1 MEKKLSITVGQYSSA
16 GVKAENEDFYGVYT
30 PEDDQLDSKGIA
42 IAIADGM
49 SGSDGGKEASE
60 ISVKQFLSDYYS
72 TPESWTV
79 KHAVNRIM
87 SALNSMLFS
96 QGQKRYST
104 SKGLVTTFSAVV
116 FKSQTAH
123 LFHVGDSRIY
133 RLRDGEF
140 QQLTNDHRIWIS
152 NDTEYLSRALGIDS
166 HLEIDYRRIPIQEQD
181 VYLLSTDGVH
191 DFLSDKTLKQQL
203 DKHQNDPQQAS
214 ETIVKSALENRSDDN
229 VTCQVLRI
237 DSIARANQE
246 EFYDKLTRL
255 PFPPH
260 LKIGNKIDGFKIIRE
275 LHATSRSQ
283 VYLAEDTTVSDQ
295 NDTHPQVVIKTPS
308 VNFEDDPA
316 YIDLFLHEEWVGKRI
331 NHPHVM
337 KVYEHKKHRQF
348 LYYAAEYIEGQTLR
362 QWMNDHPKASLVET
376 REIVNQI
383 KNGLR
388 AFHRMEMIH
397 QDIKPENIMID
408 QNGTVK
414 IIDFGSTKIAG
425 LEEITTPLERINLLG
440 TKNYTAPESLLG
452 YSGSVQTDVF
462 SLGVITYEILTGK
475 LPYKNNKTY
484 IPASSIPIW
493 IDNVLRTAV
502 HPDPKKRYETPT
514 EFIKALSQ
522 PTTQSSSMLERYP
535 LTFWKR
541 SAVIS
546 FMLNLILI
554 LCILILLQ

>member
-1 MEKKLSITVGQYSSA
+1 MSKQISITVGQYSEA
-16 GVKAENEDFYGVYT
+16 GRKQINQDAFGVFSPSEPLLST
-30 PEDDQLDSKGIA
+30 KGIVA
-42 IAIADGM
+42 VIADGV
-49 SGSDGGKEASE
+49 SCSEAGDQASKAAVE
-60 ISVKQFLSDYYS
+60 NFLNDYFS

-79 KHAVNRIM
+79 KTAGQKILTAMNSWLYGQGYHIYGTNKGLITTL
-87 SALNSMLFS
+87 SALVI
-96 QGQKRYST
+96 KST
-104 SKGLVTTFSAVV
+104 KAY
-116 FKSQTAH
+116 
-123 LFHVGDSRIY
+123 LFHIGDSRIY
-133 RLRDGEF
+133 RLREGVLKC
-140 QQLTNDHRIWIS
+140 LTQDHRVRVS
-152 NDTEYLSRALGIDS
+152 KDKEYLSRALGIEL
-166 HLEIDYRRIPIQEQD
+166 HLKIDYRELAVEDGDQFIF
-181 VYLLSTDGVH
+181 VTDGVYEYV
-191 DFLSDKTLKQQL
+191 SDKLIIESIIENDLNQACEKLSKIAFSNESPDNLTCQIVRVDSLPKQDIDGFYQQL
-203 DKHQNDPQQAS
+203 T
-214 ETIVKSALENRSDDN
+214 E
-229 VTCQVLRI
+229 
-237 DSIARANQE
+237 
-246 EFYDKLTRL
+246 L
-255 PFPPH
+255 PFPPA
-260 LKIGNKIDGFKIIRE
+260 LDQGMILDGYKVIRE
-275 LHATSRSQ
+275 LYASNRTQ
-283 VYLAEDTTVSDQ
+283 LYLAVDQ
-295 NDTHPQVVIKTPS
+295 ETNKKVVLKTPS
-308 VNFEDDPA
+308 MNFEDDPA

-348 LYYAAEYIEGQTLR
+348 LYSAAEYIEGQTLR

-554 LCILILLQ
+554 LCILI

>member
-1 MEKKLSITVGQYSSA
+1 MSKQISITVGQYSEA
-16 GVKAENEDFYGVYT
+16 GRKQINQDAFGVFSPSEPLLST
-30 PEDDQLDSKGIA
+30 KGIVA
-42 IAIADGM
+42 VIADGV
-49 SGSDGGKEASE
+49 SCSEAGDQASKAAVE
-60 ISVKQFLSDYYS
+60 NFLNDYFS

-79 KHAVNRIM
+79 KTAGQKILTAMNSWLYGQGYHIYGTNKGLITTL
-87 SALNSMLFS
+87 SALVI
-96 QGQKRYST
+96 KST
-104 SKGLVTTFSAVV
+104 KAY
-116 FKSQTAH
+116 
-123 LFHVGDSRIY
+123 LFHIGDSRIY
-133 RLRDGEF
+133 RLREGVLKC
-140 QQLTNDHRIWIS
+140 LTQDHRVRVS
-152 NDTEYLSRALGIDS
+152 KDKEYLSRALGIEL
-166 HLEIDYRRIPIQEQD
+166 HLKIDYRELAVEDGDQFIF
-181 VYLLSTDGVH
+181 VTDGVYEYV
-191 DFLSDKTLKQQL
+191 SDKLIIESIIENDLNQACEKLSKIAFSNESPDNLTCQIVRVDSLPKQDIDGFYQQL
-203 DKHQNDPQQAS
+203 T
-214 ETIVKSALENRSDDN
+214 E
-229 VTCQVLRI
+229 
-237 DSIARANQE
+237 
-246 EFYDKLTRL
+246 L
-255 PFPPH
+255 PFPPA
-260 LKIGNKIDGFKIIRE
+260 LDQGMILDGYKVIRE
-275 LHATSRSQ
+275 LYASNRTQ
-283 VYLAEDTTVSDQ
+283 LYLAVDQ
-295 NDTHPQVVIKTPS
+295 ETNKKLVLKTPS
-308 VNFEDDPA
+308 MNFEDDPA

-348 LYYAAEYIEGQTLR
+348 LYSAAEYIEGQTLR